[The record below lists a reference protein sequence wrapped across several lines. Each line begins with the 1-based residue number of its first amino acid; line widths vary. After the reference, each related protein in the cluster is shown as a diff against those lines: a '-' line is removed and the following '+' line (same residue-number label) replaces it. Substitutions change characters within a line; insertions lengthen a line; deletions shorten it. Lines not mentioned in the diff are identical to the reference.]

1 MKYGEE
7 DTGYQNSWSN
17 LGKSEVQGGDSK
29 HKKISHTLHLRL
41 ESRNSRSI
49 PLNSAKRVQNLTE
62 HRYLQSANQS
72 FKDRSIDQ
80 ETKPMFDPCEVLV

>member
-1 MKYGEE
+1 MGRRIQGTKIHG
-7 DTGYQNSWSN
+7 SN

-29 HKKISHTLHLRL
+29 HKISHTLLLRL

-80 ETKPMFDPCEVLV
+80 ETKSMFDPCEVLV

>member
-1 MKYGEE
+1 MGRRIQGTKING
-7 DTGYQNSWSN
+7 SN
-17 LGKSEVQGGDSK
+17 LGESEVQGGDSK
-29 HKKISHTLHLRL
+29 HKKISHTLFLRL

-80 ETKPMFDPCEVLV
+80 ETKSMFDPCEVLV